1 MLSLVIIISLPS
13 LQLFSSITFCHCSLF
28 YLCSYNRLLLLFLLL
43 LLPKSLFL
51 MFLNLQLLFFIL
63 PYFSFS
69 AICCHFSDLNSAFLF
84 LPATPAASMTC
95 LPVTPVPSITFLPAI
110 PEASTLP
117 ACLSFLKL
125 AYCLPTCHPL
135 KPAHCLPACLP
146 PLKPAHCLPTTPE
159 ASTLPACLPPLK
171 LAHCLPTCHPLKP
184 AHCLPACHLLK
195 PAHCLPVTPV
205 DCITFLLATPEGIKL
220 PPSPRLS

>member
-135 KPAHCLPACLP
+135 KPAHCLPAC
-146 PLKPAHCLPTTPE
+146 
-159 ASTLPACLPPLK
+159 
-171 LAHCLPTCHPLKP
+171 
-184 AHCLPACHLLK
+184 HLLK